1 MDPRFRGGDGNRVEC
16 RRPVLNLRRP
26 CTVAA
31 ALLAMLALGACD
43 NLYKQPQDKA
53 FQPSKEAAA
62 RGTWPLR
69 PPDGTVARDEAPSSP
84 PRLTAAL
91 LARGHERFD
100 IFCAPCHSPVGDGQG
115 IIVHRGFPSP
125 PSFHI
130 DRLRAA
136 PTRHFYDVI
145 TNGYGVMYSYRDR
158 VPRSDRWAIA
168 AYIRALQASQHT
180 DVASLPDDAKR
191 KLP

>member
-1 MDPRFRGGDGNRVEC
+1 MSARAI
-16 RRPVLNLRRP
+16 L
-26 CTVAA
+26 AA
-31 ALLAMLALGACD
+31 TAALGALIVLGGCD
-43 NLYKQPQDKA
+43 NLYKQPQDKG
-53 FQPSKEAAA
+53 FQPSKETAA
-62 RGTWPLR
+62 RGAWPLR
-69 PPDGTVARDEAPSSP
+69 PPEGTVARDEAPPSP
-84 PRLTAAL
+84 PQLTAAL

-115 IIVHRGFPSP
+115 IIVQRGFPAP

-130 DRLRAA
+130 DRLRQA

-145 TNGYGVMYSYRDR
+145 TNGYGVMYSYADR
-158 VPRSDRWAIA
+158 VPPSDRWAIA
-168 AYIRALQASQHT
+168 AYIRALQESQHT